1 MGNGIVRFS
10 KSNSSGGGG
19 VSAVTG
25 TAPVVSSGG
34 ATPAISM
41 PASNTSTDGYLSFG
55 DWDEFN
61 RKFGGF
67 AYQSYFTG
75 ASASVPTAG
84 QAFVY
89 YSEGDPYEMRIS
101 YTTQDGITGM
111 SSYFIGNRVGGN
123 AIIIRNNEGQTCTF
137 NQVGFAEDFG
147 TYCRISVNPDVSGFD
162 PITFDFN
169 NQVCNW
175 TFTQNP
181 ELATINNTSLY
192 GSGNFTTSYAMG
204 GLLGGSSIAVGTVF
218 LGIGVSTSNATESNR
233 SVAVATGIVTFV
245 YLRIAGIMTGSMA
258 VTLMLNGVATAMTFT
273 IPAGSAAGRY
283 TTTAN
288 QQSVGDGDKVSLRI
302 VQSTATS
309 SGIYGFG
316 FIIT

>member
-19 VSAVTG
+19 VTAVTG

-41 PASNTSTDGYLSFG
+41 PVSSTSADGYLSSTKWN
-55 DWDEFN
+55 DFN

-67 AYQSYFTG
+67 TYQSYFTG
-75 ASASVPTAG
+75 ASPSVPTAG
-84 QAFVY
+84 QAFVF
-89 YSEGDPYEMRIS
+89 YSEGDPYTMRIS

-123 AIIIRNNEGQTCTF
+123 AIIITNNAGETCTF

-147 TYCRISVNPDVSGFD
+147 TYCRISVSPDSSGINPISFD
-162 PITFDFN
+162 

-181 ELATINNTSLY
+181 QLATINNTSIY
-192 GSGNFTTSYAMG
+192 GSGDFTTSYAMG
-204 GLLGGSSIAVGTVF
+204 SVLGGSSIAVGTVF
-218 LGIGVSTSNATESNR
+218 LGVGSSTSNATESNR
-233 SVAVATGIVTFV
+233 SVAVATGIVTFL
-245 YLRIAGIMTGSMA
+245 YLRTAGIMTGSMA
-258 VTLMLNGVATAMTFT
+258 VTLMKNGVATAMTFT
-273 IPAGSAAGRY
+273 IPAGSPAGRY
-283 TTTAN
+283 TTITN
-288 QQSVGDGDKVSLRI
+288 QQSVSDGDKVSLRI

>member
-19 VSAVTG
+19 VTAVT
-25 TAPVVSSGG
+25 ASEPLFSSGG
-34 ATPAISM
+34 ATPDISM
-41 PASNTSTDGYLSFG
+41 PQSDTSTDGYLRFS
-55 DWDEFN
+55 DWNIFN

-67 AYQSYFTG
+67 AYQSYFSG
-75 ASASVPTAG
+75 ASPSVPTAG
-84 QAFVY
+84 QAFVF
-89 YSEGDPYEMRIS
+89 YSEGDPYTMRIS

-123 AIIIRNNEGQTCTF
+123 AIIITNNAGETCTF
-137 NQVGFAEDFG
+137 NQIGFAEDFG
-147 TYCRISVNPDVSGFD
+147 TYCRISVSPDSSGINPLSFD
-162 PITFDFN
+162 

-192 GSGNFTTSYAMG
+192 ENGDFTTSYAMAG
-204 GLLGGSSIAVGTVF
+204 NLNRATITVSTVF
-218 LGIGVSTSNATESNR
+218 LGIGLSTVSATEALR
-233 SVAVATGIVTFV
+233 SVAVATGIVTFL
-245 YLRIAGIMTGSMA
+245 YLRISGVMTGSMA
-258 VTLMLNGVATAMTFT
+258 VTLMINGVATAMTFT

-288 QQSVGDGDKVSLRI
+288 QQSVSDGDKVSLLI

-309 SGIYGFG
+309 SGVLSFG

>member
-10 KSNSSGGGG
+10 KTRSSGGG
-19 VSAVTG
+19 VSAVT
-25 TAPVVSSGG
+25 ASKPFLSSGG

-41 PASNTSTDGYLSFG
+41 PASNTSTDGYLSSTKWN
-55 DWDEFN
+55 DFN

-75 ASASVPTAG
+75 ASPSVPTAG
-84 QAFVY
+84 QAFVF
-89 YSEGDPYEMRIS
+89 YSEGDPFTIRIS

-111 SSYFIGNRVGGN
+111 EQYFINNRVGGN

-137 NQVGFAEDFG
+137 NQVGFADDFG

-162 PITFDFN
+162 PLTFFN

-192 GSGNFTTSYAMG
+192 GSGDFTTSYAMG
-204 GLLGGSSIAVGTVF
+204 GLLGGTSIPVATTF
-218 LGIGVSTSNATESNR
+218 IGIGAVSPNGTESNR
-233 SVAVATGIVTFV
+233 SVAVATGTVTFL

-258 VTLMLNGVATAMTFT
+258 VTLMKNGVATAMTFT

-283 TTTAN
+283 STTSNA
-288 QQSVGDGDKVSLRI
+288 QSVVDGDKVSLRI